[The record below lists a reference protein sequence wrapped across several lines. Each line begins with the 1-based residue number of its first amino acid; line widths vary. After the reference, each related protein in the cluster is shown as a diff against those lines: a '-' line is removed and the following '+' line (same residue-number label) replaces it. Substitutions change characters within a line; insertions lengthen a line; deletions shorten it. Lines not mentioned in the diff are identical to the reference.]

1 MCLGIPGQVVEF
13 VADNADLAKVEV
25 AGVRRTI
32 NVALL
37 EDEGLQLGDWVL
49 IHVGFAMARID
60 EEEARL
66 ALEGLQLLGRAF
78 QEELDAVM
86 TSRIEQQPQR

>member
-1 MCLGIPGQVVEF
+1 MCLGIPGQVAEF
-13 VADNADLAKVEV
+13 AADNADLAKVDI

-37 EDEGLQLGDWVL
+37 ADEGLEVGDWVL

-60 EEEARL
+60 EEEARM
-66 ALEGLQLLGRAF
+66 ALEGLMLMGSGFDDEVGALMASQ
-78 QEELDAVM
+78 
-86 TSRIEQQPQR
+86 IEPQR

>member
-1 MCLGIPGQVVEF
+1 MCLGIPGQVAEF
-13 VADNADLAKVEV
+13 MADNPDLAKVDI

-37 EDEGLQLGDWVL
+37 SDEGLAVGDWVL

-66 ALEGLQLLGRAF
+66 ALEGLQLMGRAF
-78 QEELDAVM
+78 DDEVAQIAAG
-86 TSRIEQQPQR
+86 PQW

>member
-1 MCLGIPGQVVEF
+1 MCLGIPGQVAEF
-13 VADNADLAKVEV
+13 MADNPDLAKVDI

-37 EDEGLQLGDWVL
+37 SDEGLAVGDWVL

-66 ALEGLQLLGRAF
+66 ALEGLQLMGRAF
-78 QEELDAVM
+78 DDEV
-86 TSRIEQQPQR
+86 EQIAAQPQW

>member
-1 MCLGIPGQVVEF
+1 MCLGIPGQVAEF
-13 VADNADLAKVEV
+13 VVDNPDLAKVDI

-37 EDEGLQLGDWVL
+37 SEEGLEVGDWVL

-66 ALEGLQLLGRAF
+66 AFEGLQLMGQAF
-78 QEELDAVM
+78 DDEVAQIAA
-86 TSRIEQQPQR
+86 QPQW